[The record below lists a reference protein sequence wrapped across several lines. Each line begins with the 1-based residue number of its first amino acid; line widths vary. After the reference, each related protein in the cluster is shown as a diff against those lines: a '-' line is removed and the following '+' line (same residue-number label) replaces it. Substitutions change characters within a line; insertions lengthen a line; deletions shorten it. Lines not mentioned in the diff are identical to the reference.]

1 MSIIKQIID
10 IILKILGLAS
20 SKPDNKLDQD
30 IDDQK
35 HKIKDIENEDRDVN
49 DIIDD
54 LNKK

>member
-10 IILKILGLAS
+10 IILKILGLS
-20 SKPDNKLDQD
+20 SNKPDSKLDQD

-35 HKIKDIENEDRDVN
+35 QKIKDIENEDRDVN